1 MTTHPAINKRFIL
14 AKRPE
19 STTSPATDDLFR
31 FETVSIPELFEGQ
44 FLVENHWMSLD
55 PWIRGTMNDCRN
67 YQSSVALGDVMRAL
81 CSGRVVE
88 TRNPAYPVGTPVSG
102 MLGWQEYSVSDG
114 TRIRR
119 VPDGAP
125 LALSLNLLGI
135 NGQTAWFGIHDIGKP
150 KPGETA
156 VVTAAAG
163 GVGSIAVQLLMA
175 AGCRVIGLA
184 GDDEKC
190 AWVKSLGATEC
201 INYKTTD
208 IGAALRALCPDRVD
222 VVFDNVGGAM
232 LDELLL
238 HLNTNARIVLS
249 GALARYNAAPE
260 PLTNWFQLHI
270 NRATMKGFI
279 FMDHFDRFDEADG
292 DLMRRWKNGELHF
305 REHIVDGLENAP
317 EVLRKLFDGSN
328 RGKLLVKIK
337 SDAA

>member
-1 MTTHPAINKRFIL
+1 MTTLPAINKRFVL

-19 STTSPATDDLFR
+19 TPKSLATPDLFR
-31 FETVSIPELFEGQ
+31 FETVSVPYLLEGQ

-55 PWIRGTMNDCRN
+55 PWIRGTMNDSRS
-67 YQSSVALGDVMRAL
+67 YQASVAIGEVMRAL
-81 CSGRVVE
+81 CAGRVVE
-88 TRNPAYPVGTPVSG
+88 SRNPDYPVGTPVSG
-102 MLGWQEYSVSDG
+102 MLGWQEYAVSDG
-114 TRIRR
+114 TRIRK

-125 LALSLNLLGI
+125 LELALNILGI
-135 NGQTAWFGIHDIGKP
+135 NGQTAWFGITDIGKP

-163 GVGSIAVQLLMA
+163 GVGSIAVQLLKA

-190 AWVKSLGATEC
+190 AWVKSLGAVEC

-208 IGAALRALCPDRVD
+208 IAVALQDLCPDRID

-249 GALARYNAAPE
+249 GALARYNPEPE
-260 PLTNWFQLHI
+260 PLKNWFQLHI
-270 NRATMKGFI
+270 NRAVMKGYI
-279 FMDHFDRFDEADG
+279 FLDHFDRFDEADT
-292 DLMRRWKNGELHF
+292 DLFHRWQRGEITY
-305 REHIVDGLENAP
+305 REHIIDGLENAP
-317 EVLRKLFDGSN
+317 DALRKLFDGSN

-337 SDAA
+337 SNAA